1 MSQSRSKPAV
11 NCLAALTGL
20 ILCGALHAQ
29 QHNALT
35 AQEQAQGWQLLFDG
49 HSLHGWHSYHAQAPG
64 KDWQVS
70 DGAIL
75 LEKRPNDPAAD
86 FQDLVTDAEFGDFDL
101 KLSWKMSPCADS
113 GVMFHVHEAPQY
125 ANTYETGPEMQI
137 ADLACTKPDS
147 RVLKERSGDLFDL
160 ISSDVEWVNEAGQW
174 NDFEIIAKQGHVQF
188 FQNGHKAIDTQ
199 LWTDGWKRLVDQSKF
214 AAWPGFASFHSG
226 HVSLQGTEDKGDVP
240 IRLWFRDIKL
250 RKL

>member
-1 MSQSRSKPAV
+1 
-11 NCLAALTGL
+11 
-20 ILCGALHAQ
+20 
-29 QHNALT
+29 
-35 AQEQAQGWQLLFDG
+35 
-49 HSLHGWHSYHAQAPG
+49 
-64 KDWQVS
+64 
-70 DGAIL
+70 
-75 LEKRPNDPAAD
+75 
-86 FQDLVTDAEFGDFDL
+86 
-101 KLSWKMSPCADS
+101 
-113 GVMFHVHEAPQY
+113 
-125 ANTYETGPEMQI
+125 MQI

-188 FQNGHKAIDTQ
+188 FQNGHKVIDTR
-199 LWTDGWKRLVDQSKF
+199 LWTDGWKQLVAHSKF
-214 AAWPGFASFHSG
+214 AAWPGFAGFHTG